1 MNEIMVP
8 LLALAI
14 GTGMLMGAFFFGGL
28 WWTVRRGMASRHPG
42 IWFMGSM
49 LLRTGIVTTG
59 FYFLLG
65 LPADGWQNLLASQVG
80 FLMARGVATRFLPA
94 PSFAPRYGM
103 DGLARNG
110 QTHRGQMYG
119 GQKDGGR
126 HAP

>member
-1 MNEIMVP
+1 MNGILSP
-8 LLALAI
+8 LLALAM
-14 GTGMLMGAFFFGGL
+14 GTGILMGAFFFGGL
-28 WWTVRRGMASRHPG
+28 WWTVRRGMASRRPG

-65 LPADGWQNLLASQVG
+65 LPAEGWQILLASLAG

-94 PSFAPRYGM
+94 PSFAPLHGE

-110 QTHRGQMYG
+110 RMHD
-119 GQKDGGR
+119 GQKDGRR